1 MESKPYSLKRGN
13 LKTPY
18 PSFCYF
24 PSLLPT
30 YLPDVY
36 LYAAPACQ
44 STSTVF
50 LIFYFCFLTP
60 HCFFHNK
67 LIYCTTIAERREV
80 YWLWDWRN
88 FKKEKSVGQGNKK
101 VDRSLNF
108 KAVFSV
114 LWNFMNRNF
123 FFFNSLKKKVSSLLT
138 KSRNFYSWISE
149 VTGYF
154 LNFPDFFTI

>member
-13 LKTPY
+13 MKTPN

-36 LYAAPACQ
+36 LYPAPACQ

-50 LIFYFCFLTP
+50 LIFYFYFCFLIP
-60 HCFFHNK
+60 HCFFRNK
-67 LIYCTTIAERREV
+67 LTYCTAVVKRREV
-80 YWLWDWRN
+80 YWLWDWRSQSCIK
-88 FKKEKSVGQGNKK
+88 KKEKSIGQGNKK

-108 KAVFSV
+108 KAFFSV

-123 FFFNSLKKKVSSLLT
+123 IFF
-138 KSRNFYSWISE
+138 
-149 VTGYF
+149 
-154 LNFPDFFTI
+154 